1 MVLHSNVSPDH
12 PGDADIVSEERSGPP
27 ATTTR
32 RRWSLTDG
40 LSAMVLT
47 LRHPSSTEA
56 RNALSEEAL
65 FCVQTVTEEDTFI
78 SCSHRATDVDGVSSW
93 MLMARRRPH
102 MVTSGRDN
110 AEM

>member
-32 RRWSLTDG
+32 RHWSLTDG
-40 LSAMVLT
+40 RFTMVLT

-56 RNALSEEAL
+56 MNALSEEAL
-65 FCVQTVTEEDTFI
+65 FCVQTVTVPEQDTFI

-93 MLMARRRPH
+93 STAAHCHLWTR
-102 MVTSGRDN
+102 
-110 AEM
+110 